1 MQDLFIYVVV
11 STKILYVQFGQTC
24 PFWPKNVETRVW
36 DIQAVLLFRVV
47 DMENEKIFRAIAA
60 FVSS

>member
-1 MQDLFIYVVV
+1 MWWFQ
-11 STKILYVQFGQTC
+11 TKILYVQFGQTF
-24 PFWPKNVETRVW
+24 PFWPNSVETWVW
-36 DIQAVLLFRVV
+36 DIKAVLLFRVV